1 MSNKTDISVNVN
13 GREYTRH
20 VSPRVSLAD
29 FIRHDLGLTG
39 THVGCEHGVCG
50 ACVVKLDGKIVRS
63 CLTLAVQT
71 DGHAIETI
79 EGLSESGEISDMQ
92 EIFHKRNALQCGYCT
107 PGILLTAAELLEKTA
122 TPDREEIREI
132 LSGNLCRCTGYEAI
146 IDAVEETA
154 RERQDGK

>member
-1 MSNKTDISVNVN
+1 MTNETDISVNVN

-29 FIRHDLGLTG
+29 FLRHDLGLTG

-63 CLTLAVQT
+63 CLMLAVQT
-71 DGHAIETI
+71 DGHAVETI

-92 EIFHKRNALQCGYCT
+92 DIFHKRNALQCGYCT
-107 PGILLTAAELLEKTA
+107 PGILLTAAELLEKNMV
-122 TPDREEIREI
+122 PEREEIRQF

-146 IDAVEETA
+146 VDAVEETA
-154 RERQDGK
+154 RERQNGK

>member
-1 MSNKTDISVNVN
+1 MTNETDISVNVN

-29 FIRHDLGLTG
+29 FLRHDLGLTG

-71 DGHAIETI
+71 DGHHVETI

-92 EIFHKRNALQCGYCT
+92 ENFHKRNALQCGYCT
-107 PGILLTAAELLEKTA
+107 PGILLTAAELLEKNVV
-122 TPDREEIREI
+122 PERKEIREY

-146 IDAVEETA
+146 IDAVEATA
-154 RERQDGK
+154 RERQNGK

>member
-1 MSNKTDISVNVN
+1 MSTKTEISVKVN

-29 FIRHDLGLTG
+29 YLRHDLGLTG

-50 ACVVKLDGKIVRS
+50 ACVVKFDGKIVRS
-63 CLTLAVQT
+63 CLTLAVQA
-71 DGHAIETI
+71 DGHKVETI

-92 EIFHKRNALQCGYCT
+92 NIFHKRNALQCGYCT
-107 PGILLTAAELLEKTA
+107 PGILLTAAELLEKKTM
-122 TPDREEIREI
+122 PDREEIREY

-146 IDAVEETA
+146 IDAVEATA
-154 RERQDGK
+154 RERQNDK

>member
-1 MSNKTDISVNVN
+1 MTNKADISVNVN

-29 FIRHDLGLTG
+29 FLRHDLGLTG

-63 CLTLAVQT
+63 CLTLAIQT
-71 DGHAIETI
+71 DGHHVETI

-92 EIFHKRNALQCGYCT
+92 EIFHKRNALQCGFCT
-107 PGILLTAAELLEKTA
+107 PGILLTAAELLEKNEV
-122 TPDREEIREI
+122 PSREEIREF

-146 IDAVEETA
+146 IDAVEATA
-154 RERQDGK
+154 AERRNGK

>member
-1 MSNKTDISVNVN
+1 MTNKTDISVNVN

-20 VSPRVSLAD
+20 VSPRLSLAD
-29 FIRHDLGLTG
+29 FLRHDLGLTG

-50 ACVVKLDGKIVRS
+50 ACVVNLNGKIVRS

-71 DGHAIETI
+71 DGHHVETI

-92 EIFHKRNALQCGYCT
+92 ENFHKRNALQCGYCT
-107 PGILLTAAELLEKTA
+107 PGILLTVAELLEKNVV
-122 TPDREEIREI
+122 PERKEIREF

-146 IDAVEETA
+146 IDAVEATA
-154 RERQDGK
+154 RERQNGK